1 MSVKS
6 NSTSM
11 TMVHQHHSDRGYQVL
26 FWCCMTV
33 CLPLVLLARV
43 IGWRSESWSAQSS
56 SRKTSL
62 LRDARRMASTIS
74 AYVYT
79 V

>member
-1 MSVKS
+1 MNVKS

-11 TMVHQHHSDRGYQVL
+11 TMLHQHHSDRGYQVL
-26 FWCCMTV
+26 YWCCMTV
-33 CLPLVLLARV
+33 CVPLVLLARL
-43 IGWRSESWSAQSS
+43 IGWRSESRSAQS
-56 SRKTSL
+56 SRKTSV

-74 AYVYT
+74 AYVFT